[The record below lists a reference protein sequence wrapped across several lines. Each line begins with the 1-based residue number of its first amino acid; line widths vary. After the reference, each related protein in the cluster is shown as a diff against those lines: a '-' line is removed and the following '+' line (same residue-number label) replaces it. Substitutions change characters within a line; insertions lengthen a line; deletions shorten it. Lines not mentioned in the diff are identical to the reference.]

1 MFSVSAEIYD
11 ILSLAMRYVF
21 AVMGLLIV
29 LRAYRWLLADKKER
43 KERLRHL
50 PDAGMIGEF
59 IVLSGSGEFREG
71 LSLPVPREGVLG
83 ALRSCDLVVPCRG
96 VHHHHLD
103 FVWQDGLGLCIH
115 PRSGCS
121 AAVNQIPMTTRSDP
135 ASAPLR
141 HGSFLQVGDA
151 LLRLRVFAGLDSNAG
166 FEEPAA
172 VQTDQFS
179 EPDPSVPTPVSQHI
193 MWQSPES
200 TVSPAAPPE
209 SSLSS
214 GNRPE
219 DVQALPAPVRR
230 RRSDRWKED
239 WSE

>member
-1 MFSVSAEIYD
+1 MFSVSAEIFD

-29 LRAYRWLLADKKER
+29 LRAYRWLLADKRER
-43 KERLRHL
+43 KARLRHL

-59 IVLSGSGEFREG
+59 VVLSGSGNLNEG

-103 FVWQDGLGLCIH
+103 FVWQEGLGLLIH
-115 PRSGCS
+115 PRSGCC
-121 AAVNQIPMTTRSDP
+121 ATVNQIPMTTRSDP

-166 FEEPAA
+166 FDEPAPVHTEQLPDPPS
-172 VQTDQFS
+172 VQTS
-179 EPDPSVPTPVSQHI
+179 VSQEMI
-193 MWQSPES
+193 WQSPDGEIPPAVPP
-200 TVSPAAPPE
+200 VSIPSSDTPA
-209 SSLSS
+209 
-214 GNRPE
+214 E
-219 DVQALPAPVRR
+219 DVQAVSAPVRR